1 LRYDALVK
9 NTRERK
15 LMTDMQ
21 RDMIGSLFS
30 LVVIAVAAFIM
41 QRFFLPLVWAGILCI
56 ATFPLHRRVL
66 ARCGG
71 RPIAAAV
78 LMTALM
84 ACIFLVPALLALR
97 QGIEE
102 APAIATFVA
111 GANNDGLAAP
121 AVLGRIPMV
130 GDYINHWWL
139 ETLAQPHGLTHLF
152 SEGSVGHMVSPSGV
166 LKALGT
172 QLFHRLVD
180 FGFAFLCLFFFYM
193 DGVGLSR
200 QFVKIGGRWFG
211 AARWQHYYEKIPT
224 AIRATVNGLVLV
236 GLGEGVLIGIGYAIA
251 GVPSPIIW
259 GAITGVLAIVPF
271 GAPVVYLC
279 AAGLLAADGH
289 AAAAIGVAVW
299 GTLVLFV
306 ADHMVRPT
314 VIGNATRLPFLA
326 VLFGILG
333 GVETLGLVGLFIGPV
348 VMVLM
353 VTLWREAG
361 EAHDEPGQA
370 EAL

>member
-1 LRYDALVK
+1 
-9 NTRERK
+9 
-15 LMTDMQ
+15 MTDMQ
-21 RDMIGSLFS
+21 RDMIGSIFS
-30 LVVIAVAAFIM
+30 LVVIGVAAFIM
-41 QRFFLPLVWAGILCI
+41 QRFFLPLVWAAILCI

-66 ARCGG
+66 ARCRG
-71 RPIAAAV
+71 RTILAAV

-121 AVLGRIPMV
+121 AALGHIPMV

-152 SEGSVGHMVSPSGV
+152 SEGSVGRMVSPSAV
-166 LKALGT
+166 LKSLGT

-193 DGVGLSR
+193 DGVALNR
-200 QFVKIGGRWFG
+200 QIVTMGERWFG

-236 GLGEGVLIGIGYAIA
+236 GLGEGVLIGIGYAVA
-251 GVPSPIIW
+251 GVPSPIVW

-289 AAAAIGVAVW
+289 TAAAIGVVAW
-299 GTLVLFV
+299 GSLVLFI

-314 VIGNATRLPFLA
+314 IIGSATRLPFLA

-348 VMVLM
+348 VMVLL

-361 EAHDEPGQA
+361 EQQA
-370 EAL
+370 VTTRSDAL